1 MVLRLW
7 STSRNAGL
15 GVLVPAEE
23 PRRRRSNPADIP
35 SKEKTSARASE
46 MAENRTMC
54 LLRAEDALIPL
65 GGVVS
70 PQEY

>member
-46 MAENRTMC
+46 MAENT
-54 LLRAEDALIPL
+54 E
-65 GGVVS
+65 
-70 PQEY
+70 